1 MLNFFKK
8 IFTSQ
13 SSDIIAQSNSVI
25 ASITIENNT
34 DGSLNIVCDW
44 PEFNTDNYESMN
56 GVAKAFASSIYSIN
70 SGILAKDIIDTLKNH
85 DKTNPYNSVFVNNVF
100 SELINM
106 EKYSAI
112 NQSYSPLISPLEVFK
127 TE

>member
-8 IFTSQ
+8 ILTKQPSDTIDKP
-13 SSDIIAQSNSVI
+13 SSIV

-44 PEFNTDNYESMN
+44 PEFTVDNYESMT
-56 GVAKAFASSIYSIN
+56 GVARAFASSIYSIN

-85 DKTNPYNSVFVNNVF
+85 DKTNPYNAVFVNNVF

-106 EKYSAI
+106 EKYVSTD
-112 NQSYSPLISPLEVFK
+112 QTYSPLISPLEVFK